1 MYRMSLTAL
10 AGAVLSLSFIDVHA
24 AGAPPVRI
32 GVITSLSGVAATSG
46 EQMKAGID
54 TWLRMHGD
62 TVAGRKIEVI
72 YKDDTG
78 AQADVAKRLATE
90 LIARDKVDFLAGFV
104 FTPNAMA
111 AAAVAHRAKKP
122 MVIMNAAASA
132 ITTRSPYI
140 TRTSYTIAQSVQ
152 PLAEWAYKTGS
163 RRVFSIIADYAPGQD
178 AHTWFAS
185 TFAAKGGTIID
196 SVKVPLTTIDY
207 SAYLQRIKDAK
218 PDAIHVF
225 LPNGQPMVSFMKAY
239 KDKGLDKAGIR
250 FLGGEGWADQDVLSA
265 AGAAMDGIYT
275 AGFYTSFRPGPDNAA
290 FTSAFAKTV
299 NNRFKPNFQAASAYD
314 GMALI
319 AATLARTKGDSSGD
333 AFMAA
338 LKGYRASS
346 PRGAV
351 AIDDKTHDI
360 VQTIYIR
367 RIDKLADGQYGATE
381 IDRYDGVRDPAHAG
395 APASATAATG
405 AAAL

>member
-1 MYRMSLTAL
+1 MHRTPL
-10 AGAVLSLSFIDVHA
+10 VLSGALLSFFLASAHA
-24 AGAPPVRI
+24 ETPAVRI
-32 GVITSLSGVAATSG
+32 GVITSLSGVAAQSG

-62 TVAGRKIEVI
+62 SVAGKKLQVI

-78 AQADVAKRLATE
+78 PQADVAKRLATE
-90 LIARDKVDFLAGFV
+90 LISRDNADILAGFV

-111 AAAVAHRAKKP
+111 VASVADRAKKP

-140 TRTSYTIAQSVQ
+140 TRTSYTIAQSVK

-163 RRVFSIIADYAPGQD
+163 RRVFSIVADYAPGQD
-178 AHTWFAS
+178 AHTWFSS
-185 TFAAKGGTIID
+185 TFTALGGTIID
-196 SVKVPLTTIDY
+196 TVKVPLATIDF

-239 KDKGLDKAGIR
+239 REKGLDKAGIR
-250 FLGGEGWADQDVLSA
+250 FLGGEGWADDDVLSV
-265 AGAAMDGIYT
+265 AGEAMAGIYT
-275 AGFYTSFRPGPDNAA
+275 AGFYSFSRPGADNAA
-290 FTSAFAKTV
+290 FLEAFSKTV
-299 NNRFKPNFQAASAYD
+299 NGRFKPNFQAASAYD

-319 AATLARTKGDSSGD
+319 AATLVKTKGSAEGA
-333 AFMAA
+333 AFMDAV
-338 LKGYRASS
+338 KGYSAAS
-346 PRGAV
+346 PRGTV
-351 AIDDKTHDI
+351 SIDRKTNDI

-367 RIDKLADGQYGATE
+367 RIDKLAGGKYGAVE
-381 IDRYDGVRDPAHAG
+381 IDRYDAVSDPAK
-395 APASATAATG
+395 
-405 AAAL
+405 

>member
-1 MYRMSLTAL
+1 MHRKPLAL
-10 AGAVLSLSFIDVHA
+10 ASALLSLSFIDVHA
-24 AGAPPVRI
+24 ADAPPLRI
-32 GVITSLSGVAATSG
+32 GVITSLSGVAAQSG

-54 TWLRMHGD
+54 TWLRVNGD
-62 TVAGRKIEVI
+62 IVAGRKLVVI

-90 LIARDKVDFLAGFV
+90 LIGRDKVDLLAGFV

-111 AAAVAHRAKKP
+111 AAAVADRARKP

-152 PLAEWAYKTGS
+152 PLAQWAYKTGS

-185 TFAAKGGTIID
+185 TFTGLGGTIVD
-196 SVKVPLTTIDY
+196 SVKVPLTTIDF
-207 SAYLQRIKDAK
+207 SAYLQRIKDAR

-239 KDKGLDKAGIR
+239 KEKGLDKAGIR
-250 FLGGEGWADQDVLSA
+250 FLGGEGWADEDVLSA
-265 AGAAMDGIYT
+265 AGAAMNGIYT
-275 AGFYTSFRPGPDNAA
+275 AGFYSSFRPGVENAA
-290 FTSAFAKTV
+290 FTAAFARTV
-299 NNRFKPNFQAASAYD
+299 NSRFKPNFQAASAYD
-314 GMALI
+314 GMTLI
-319 AATLARTKGDSSGD
+319 ATTLARTRGNSEAG
-333 AFMAA
+333 AFMTA
-338 LKGYRASS
+338 LKGYRAAS
-346 PRGAV
+346 PRGTV
-351 AIDDKTHDI
+351 AIDDSTHDI

-367 RIDKLADGQYGATE
+367 RIDKLAGGQYGATE
-381 IDRYDGVRDPAHAG
+381 IDRYDNVRDPAK
-395 APASATAATG
+395 PN
-405 AAAL
+405 